1 MLRHLSPHLLITVN
15 KSSGSFLI
23 EKSAGEVCTLRHPQ
37 HHSAWKWGEKGRRF
51 SKLISEQ
58 LCGVWIKSSFTF
70 SVHKFAGSAALLLT
84 AVWRAQ
90 QSPQR
95 LWFTLFTNSALDPE
109 TSYTE
114 CCAGLLI
121 QNFKIKLQTCYNMF
135 HPSWPVSYYA
145 EGASAHQNNKHD
157 DAAVILMSSELA
169 LIGPV
174 LQYWILK

>member
-114 CCAGLLI
+114 CCAGLPI
-121 QNFKIKLQTCYNMF
+121 QNFKIKLQTCYNTF
-135 HPSWPVSYYA
+135 HPSVLVSQCA
-145 EGASAHQNNKHD
+145 PEQETWHD
-157 DAAVILMSSELA
+157 DTAVILMSSELA